1 MRNFYGFKRN
11 SNKKRGN
18 ELGWANIYNK
28 RGKMHIISE
37 EKINDIR
44 NSADIVSVISDYI
57 PLKMKGKNYFGVCP
71 FHDDHSPS
79 MSVSSER
86 QLFKCFVCN
95 KGGNVFTFV
104 KDYEN
109 ISYIEAV
116 KRVADKVGI
125 PLSIENVK
133 KENTKYK
140 LEYEIMEFATKIFQN
155 NLNSKEG
162 VIAKDYLS
170 KRNITE
176 NILKDFRIGLSL
188 SDNKYLYNV
197 LTKKGYDLNI
207 LDNLG
212 LITKDGINGY
222 DKFINRI
229 MIPICNLDGTV
240 VGYTGRIYK
249 DDDSAKYI
257 NTKETVIYK
266 KGNILFNYHNAKNY
280 IREEK
285 CAILVEGNMDA
296 IRMYSSG
303 VRNVLALMGTAI
315 TKEQIEILKKLR
327 VPIILMLD
335 NDAAG
340 ELATI
345 NIGNELLKNNV
356 EVKVIR
362 LSGAKDPDE
371 YIVKNGIEAFQN
383 VLKHGLN
390 YFDYKMNYLKEN
402 KNLNNTEELIN
413 YVKDV
418 LKMIEDSDN
427 LTKEITLKKLSEEYN
442 IDYEVLKNEVTFK
455 EEVKI
460 PKKPI
465 IEINS
470 DKYSK
475 CVRKI
480 FYYMMS
486 DKKYIKIFNA
496 KLGFLKNK
504 EERNLIAEIE
514 YYIEKY
520 GKINFADFISYAE
533 NNDNIRELVHN
544 ISGEV
549 DFEDMDEKIFLE
561 YLNAIEDVLDKEEI
575 EKLKIAQANTTDINE
590 KLNIAKKLTILVKK
604 RSEKNGRD

>member
-1 MRNFYGFKRN
+1 M
-11 SNKKRGN
+11 
-18 ELGWANIYNK
+18 EL
-28 RGKMHIISE
+28 ISE
-37 EKINDIR
+37 DKINDIR
-44 NSADIVSVISDYI
+44 NSADIVSIISDYI

-79 MSVSSER
+79 MSVSKER

-125 PLSIENVK
+125 PLSIDKIK
-133 KENTKYK
+133 KSDNKFK

-155 NLNSKEG
+155 NLSSKEG
-162 VIAKDYLS
+162 VIAKEYLA
-170 KRNITE
+170 KRNITD
-176 NILKDFRIGLSL
+176 NIIKDFRIGLSL
-188 SDNKYLYNV
+188 ADTTYLYNV
-197 LTKKGYDLNI
+197 LIKKGYDLNK
-207 LDNLG
+207 LDDLG
-212 LITKDGINGY
+212 LITKDGIKGY

-229 MIPICNLDGTV
+229 MIPICNLDGNV
-240 VGYTGRIYK
+240 VGYTGRIYNGE
-249 DDDSAKYI
+249 DSAKYI
-257 NTKETVIYK
+257 NSKETIIYK

-303 VRNVLALMGTAI
+303 IRNVLALMGTAI
-315 TKEQIEILKKLR
+315 TKEQVEILKKLR

-335 NDAAG
+335 NDNAG

-345 NIGNELLKNNV
+345 NIGNELTKNNV
-356 EVKVIR
+356 DTKVVR

-371 YIVKNGIEAFQN
+371 YIVNNGIEKFKDAIN
-383 VLKHGLN
+383 HSLN
-390 YFDYKMNYLKEN
+390 YFDYKLNYLKGN

-418 LKMIEDSDN
+418 LKMIDGADN

-442 IDYEVLKNEVTFK
+442 IDYETLKNEVTFK
-455 EEVKI
+455 NEENKQPV
-460 PKKPI
+460 I
-465 IEINS
+465 IKNNVAQ

-480 FYYMMS
+480 FFYMMS
-486 DKKYIKIFNA
+486 DSKYIKIFNK

-504 EERNLIAEIE
+504 NERNLIIEIE
-514 YYIEKY
+514 TYIDKY
-520 GKINFADFISYAE
+520 DKINVADFISYCE
-533 NNDNIRELVHN
+533 FDDNIRELVNN
-544 ISGEV
+544 ICGDIE
-549 DFEDMDEKIFLE
+549 FEELDEKIFLE
-561 YLNAIEDVLDKEEI
+561 YLDCIEEI
-575 EKLKIAQANTTDINE
+575 LDNEKKELLFIELANTTDVNE
-590 KLNIAKKLTILVKK
+590 KVRIGKEITKLVQK
-604 RSEKNGRD
+604 RSEKNGRN

>member
-1 MRNFYGFKRN
+1 MQ
-11 SNKKRGN
+11 
-18 ELGWANIYNK
+18 L
-28 RGKMHIISE
+28 ISE

-125 PLSIENVK
+125 PLSIDNVK

-345 NIGNELLKNNV
+345 NIGNELVKNNV

-460 PKKPI
+460 QKKPI

-590 KLNIAKKLTILVKK
+590 KLNIAKKLIILVKK